1 MASVQ
6 ARNHSDG
13 ATTYRV
19 RWREQGRDRSL
30 TFTDVAS
37 AEAFRANIDRYGPA
51 EAMRIIDVID
61 SGAAQT
67 TLAQWL
73 TTHTDTLT
81 GVEPGTRA
89 RYHRYIANDF
99 ADIATMPLTAIT
111 DTTVA
116 RWVNAMEDRKASGK
130 TIANKH
136 GFLAGALNHAVRA
149 GKITRNPCDHT
160 RLPRKDSD
168 EMVFLTPPEFELLHD
183 AMTPRWRPLTRWLVA
198 TGTRFSEATALTVA
212 DIDPAQGVARISKA
226 WKYTGSHAN
235 QRLGATKTRKG
246 QRTINVPASVMEL
259 LNLDRDHGD
268 LLFPTRSGD
277 AVSAQLYHNKAWRP
291 ALAKLTAKGADPRL
305 DKKPRPHDLRH
316 TCASWMIA
324 AGIPLPVIQAHLGHE
339 SIQTTVGVYGHLDR
353 TSGKQAADALDG
365 LLRGAD

>member
-13 ATTYRV
+13 TTTYRV
-19 RWREQGRDRSL
+19 RWRDQSRDRSL
-30 TFTDVAS
+30 TFADAAS
-37 AEAFRANIDRYGPA
+37 AEAFRANIDRYGPG
-51 EAMRIIDVID
+51 EALRIIDVID
-61 SGAAQT
+61 SGAAQM
-67 TLAQWL
+67 TLAAWL
-73 TTHTDTLT
+73 SSHADTLT

-99 ADIATMPLTAIT
+99 ADIGTMPITAVT

-116 RWVNAMEDRKASGK
+116 RWVNALEAAGASGK

-183 AMTPRWRPLTRWLVA
+183 VMTPRWQPLTRWLVA
-198 TGTRFSEATALTVA
+198 TGTRFSEATALLVG
-212 DIDPAQGVARISKA
+212 DIDSEQGTARINKA
-226 WKYTGSHAN
+226 WKYTGTRAN
-235 QRLGATKTRKG
+235 QRMGTTKTRKG
-246 QRTINVPASVMEL
+246 QRTINVPASVIGL
-259 LNLDRDHGD
+259 LDLDRGRDN
-268 LLFPTRSGD
+268 LLFPTRSGTP
-277 AVSAQLYHNKAWRP
+277 VSAQLYHNKAWRP
-291 ALAKLTAKGADPRL
+291 ALARVTADDADPRL

-353 TSGKQAADALDG
+353 TSGKQAAAALDG
-365 LLRGAD
+365 MLRGN